1 MPGEEEIRGAGFEP
15 SKRVSQRIT
24 PDLHNGF
31 TERPTQRGPF
41 SFFVAKIETQAHKPA
56 AGRAARVFVL
66 LACASIKLCLRVA
79 RRKQTNTMST
89 NMKALRKM
97 QPARGLSMEPAQVPV
112 IGPADVLVR
121 VKAAS
126 ICGTDLHIYGWDRW
140 SQGRIKP
147 PVTLGHE
154 FCGVIERIG
163 DEVAALALKP
173 GDFVS
178 AEMHVNCG
186 HCHQCRVGEAHIC
199 PNVKI
204 IGIDQDG
211 AFADFVRIPAANII
225 KLDPG
230 IPEHYGAILDPLG
243 NAVHTVLAGAIA
255 GQSVLVTG
263 CGPIGL
269 MSIVVAK
276 ACGSSAVF
284 ATETNEHRRAMAR
297 RMGADV
303 VINPVAE
310 DAVKKILGETDG
322 TGVDVLLEMS
332 GNPTAIQQGFKALRA
347 GGRASLL
354 GIPTESVPLDLV
366 NDVIFKGA
374 TVQGI
379 YGRRMYGTWVQ
390 MTALLKAGRLN
401 LDPLFDERISL
412 EKFEDAFRKLQ
423 SGLAG
428 KILLYPNGLQH

>member
-1 MPGEEEIRGAGFEP
+1 MVLRSGPRYVGRFHFRRKKVDTESARA
-15 SKRVSQRIT
+15 RL
-24 PDLHNGF
+24 PD
-31 TERPTQRGPF
+31 EQ
-41 SFFVAKIETQAHKPA
+41 
-56 AGRAARVFVL
+56 ARVPVL
-66 LACASIKLCLRVA
+66 LACASIGIRTRRVVLR
-79 RRKQTNTMST
+79 QNTTDTMIS

-97 QPARGLSMEPAQVPV
+97 QPARGLSMEPAQVPM

-154 FCGVIERIG
+154 FCGVIERVG
-163 DEVAALALKP
+163 DEVAALKT

-211 AFADFVRIPAANII
+211 AFADFVKIPASNII

-297 RMGADV
+297 KVGADV
-303 VINPVAE
+303 VINPAAE
-310 DAVKKILGETDG
+310 DAVAKILSETSG

-332 GNPTAIQQGFKALRA
+332 GNPSAIQQGFKALRA

-354 GIPTESVPLDLV
+354 GIPTQNVPLDLV

-379 YGRRMYGTWVQ
+379 YGRRMYDTWEQ

-401 LDPLFDERISL
+401 LEPLFDERISL

-428 KILLYPNGLQH
+428 KILLYPNGVQH

>member
-1 MPGEEEIRGAGFEP
+1 M
-15 SKRVSQRIT
+15 
-24 PDLHNGF
+24 
-31 TERPTQRGPF
+31 
-41 SFFVAKIETQAHKPA
+41 A
-56 AGRAARVFVL
+56 A
-66 LACASIKLCLRVA
+66 
-79 RRKQTNTMST
+79 T
-89 NMKALRKM
+89 MKALRKM
-97 QPARGLSMEPAQVPV
+97 RAGRGLSMESAPVPA
-112 IGPADVLVR
+112 IGAADVLVR
-121 VKAAS
+121 VKTAS

-147 PVTLGHE
+147 PLTLGHE
-154 FCGVIERIG
+154 FCGVVERVG
-163 DEVAALALKP
+163 EDVTAVMA

-186 HCHQCRVGEAHIC
+186 HCHQCRLGEAHIC
-199 PNVKI
+199 QNLRI

-211 AFADFVRIPAANII
+211 AFAEFVKIPASNIWR
-225 KLDPG
+225 LDPA

-243 NAVHTVLAGAIA
+243 NAVHTVLAGPIA
-255 GQSVLVTG
+255 GQTVLVTG

-269 MSIVVAK
+269 MSIAVAK
-276 ACGSSAVF
+276 ACGSSTVF
-284 ATETNEHRRAMAR
+284 ATETNENRRAMAKK
-297 RMGADV
+297 MGADV
-303 VINPVAE
+303 VLNPAAE
-310 DAVKKILGETDG
+310 DAVGKILAETNG
-322 TGVDVLLEMS
+322 TGVDALLEMS

-401 LDPLFDERISL
+401 LEPLFGEREPL
-412 EKFEDAFRKLQ
+412 EKFENAFAKLQ
-423 SGLAG
+423 GGLAG
-428 KILLYPNGLQH
+428 KILLYPNGILR

>member
-1 MPGEEEIRGAGFEP
+1 MP
-15 SKRVSQRIT
+15 T
-24 PDLHNGF
+24 
-31 TERPTQRGPF
+31 T
-41 SFFVAKIETQAHKPA
+41 
-56 AGRAARVFVL
+56 
-66 LACASIKLCLRVA
+66 
-79 RRKQTNTMST
+79 
-89 NMKALRKM
+89 MKALRKM
-97 QPARGLSMEPAQVPV
+97 QPARGLSFEDTAVPA
-112 IGPADVLVR
+112 IGPTDVLVR
-121 VKAAS
+121 VRAAS

-154 FCGVIERIG
+154 FCGVVERTG
-163 DEVAALALKP
+163 GEVTAVKA

-199 PNVKI
+199 QNLKI

-211 AFADFVRIPAANII
+211 AFGEFVKIPASNII
-225 KLDPG
+225 KLDAS
-230 IPEHYGAILDPLG
+230 IPERYGAILDPLG
-243 NAVHTVLAGAIA
+243 NAVHTVLAGPIA
-255 GQSVLVTG
+255 GSTVLVTG

-269 MSIVVAK
+269 MAIAVAK
-276 ACGSSAVF
+276 ACGSSTVF
-284 ATETNEHRRAMAR
+284 ATETNEQRRTMAKK
-297 RMGADV
+297 MGADLV
-303 VINPVAE
+303 VNPAAE
-310 DAVKKILGETDG
+310 DAVKKILGETSG

-332 GNPTAIQQGFKALRA
+332 GNPTAIQQGFQALRA

-401 LDPLFDERISL
+401 LEPLFGERAPL
-412 EKFEDAFRKLQ
+412 EKFEGAFAKLQ
-423 SGLAG
+423 GGLAG
-428 KILLYPNGLQH
+428 KILLYPDGVPS

>member
-1 MPGEEEIRGAGFEP
+1 M
-15 SKRVSQRIT
+15 T
-24 PDLHNGF
+24 
-31 TERPTQRGPF
+31 TT
-41 SFFVAKIETQAHKPA
+41 
-56 AGRAARVFVL
+56 
-66 LACASIKLCLRVA
+66 
-79 RRKQTNTMST
+79 
-89 NMKALRKM
+89 MKALRKIE
-97 QPARGLSMEPAQVPV
+97 AAKGLRIESVPV
-112 IGPADVLVR
+112 PGVGHGDVLVR

-154 FCGVIERIG
+154 FCGVVECVG
-163 DEVAALALKP
+163 ADVTAARA

-186 HCHQCRVGEAHIC
+186 HCHQCRLGEAHIC
-199 PNVKI
+199 QNLRI

-211 AFADFVRIPAANII
+211 AFAEFVKIPASNIW
-225 KLDPG
+225 KLDAA

-243 NAVHTVLAGAIA
+243 NAVHTVLAGPIA
-255 GQSVLVTG
+255 GQTVLVTG

-269 MSIVVAK
+269 MSIAVAK
-276 ACGSSAVF
+276 ACGSSTVF
-284 ATETNEHRRAMAR
+284 ATETNENRRAMAKK
-297 RMGADV
+297 MGADV
-303 VINPVAE
+303 VLNPAAE
-310 DAVKKILGETDG
+310 DAVLRILAETNG
-322 TGVDVLLEMS
+322 TGVDALLEMS

-354 GIPTESVPLDLV
+354 GIPTENVPLDLV

-390 MTALLKAGRLN
+390 MTALLKAGRLD
-401 LDPLFDERISL
+401 LEPLFGEREPL
-412 EKFEDAFRKLQ
+412 EKFENAFRKLQ
-423 SGLAG
+423 GGLAG
-428 KILLYPNGLQH
+428 KILLYPNGLSG